1 MQRAKLQEALEIGQA
16 AIESADLPFR
26 VIETEW
32 VQVDRALR
40 FYIDRTVHNN
50 EQSGPESDSAGI
62 QMEDCARVS
71 KIVSEIASLDDLV
84 NGEYN
89 LEVSSPGIERPV
101 RLRQD
106 FDDRIGQVL
115 KVRISGVVEG
125 KRQET
130 GELILLPS
138 GDFAIKTLTGPWPF
152 KLENVL
158 RAHLVYDWSQEKS

>member
-1 MQRAKLQEALEIGQA
+1 
-16 AIESADLPFR
+16 
-26 VIETEW
+26 
-32 VQVDRALR
+32 
-40 FYIDRTVHNN
+40 
-50 EQSGPESDSAGI
+50 
-62 QMEDCARVS
+62 
-71 KIVSEIASLDDLV
+71 
-84 NGEYN
+84 
-89 LEVSSPGIERPV
+89 V

-158 RAHLVYDWSQEKS
+158 KAHLVYDWSQEKS